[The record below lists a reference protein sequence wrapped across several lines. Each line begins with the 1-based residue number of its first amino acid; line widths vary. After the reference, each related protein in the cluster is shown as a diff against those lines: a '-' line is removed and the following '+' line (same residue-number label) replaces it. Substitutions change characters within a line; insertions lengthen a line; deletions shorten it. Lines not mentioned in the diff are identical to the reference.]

1 PVLYQR
7 RGSLF
12 VRILSWLDV
21 LELIEKEI
29 SSLSPIEYILIDT
42 DSRLSQLGT
51 LPLVPEK
58 NYLFFR
64 SRGDIDISV
73 RKLSMPEL
81 VNFWADKVFG
91 KARFSY
97 PKLYLPA
104 EIANKGSSFI
114 EKIRNDTEKII
125 FINLGVGGNQR
136 KRIEGNFEY
145 LLLERLLKEEKCSI
159 VLDKGFGEEE
169 LNRVEKI
176 TKKLKTNGFTV
187 LDLKSLDDDFVS
199 QKNSLYSI
207 SANIGEAAAM
217 IAASDLYIGY
227 DSACQ
232 HIAAA
237 LEIKTIT
244 IFAGTNNT
252 RFVRRW
258 RAFGK
263 NKSYLIHVDTLTK
276 SVHLDEN
283 DIIERILDCC
293 IK

>member
-1 PVLYQR
+1 
-7 RGSLF
+7 
-12 VRILSWLDV
+12 
-21 LELIEKEI
+21 
-29 SSLSPIEYILIDT
+29 
-42 DSRLSQLGT
+42 
-51 LPLVPEK
+51 
-58 NYLFFR
+58 
-64 SRGDIDISV
+64 
-73 RKLSMPEL
+73 
-81 VNFWADKVFG
+81 
-91 KARFSY
+91 
-97 PKLYLPA
+97 
-104 EIANKGSSFI
+104 
-114 EKIRNDTEKII
+114 
-125 FINLGVGGNQR
+125 
-136 KRIEGNFEY
+136 
-145 LLLERLLKEEKCSI
+145 
-159 VLDKGFGEEE
+159 
-169 LNRVEKI
+169 
-176 TKKLKTNGFTV
+176 
-187 LDLKSLDDDFVS
+187 DDFVS